1 MKRIIVYDSV
11 RHGNTEK
18 IAKAISEVVDAE
30 LIKSSKVK
38 SKYLNYYDLIGFG
51 SGIFFGKHSTNI
63 LDLIGRI
70 PNVSN
75 KKAFVFSTSGQGKM
89 EYNSYAK
96 QMLRDKG
103 FDVIGNFA
111 CKGFD
116 TYGPFK
122 LIGGIAKNRPNEND
136 IEMAK
141 YFARKFLVENISE
154 I

>member
-1 MKRIIVYDSV
+1 M
-11 RHGNTEK
+11 
-18 IAKAISEVVDAE
+18 
-30 LIKSSKVK
+30 
-38 SKYLNYYDLIGFG
+38 DLI
-51 SGIFFGKHSTNI
+51 SKM
-63 LDLIGRI
+63 
-70 PNVSN
+70 PNVTN

-89 EYNSYAK
+89 EYNNYAK
-96 QMLRDKG
+96 QLLRDKG
-103 FDVIGNFA
+103 FEVIGNFA

-136 IEMAK
+136 MEMAK

>member
-1 MKRIIVYDSV
+1 MKRIIVYESV
-11 RHGNTEK
+11 CHANTEK
-18 IAKAISEVVDAE
+18 IAKAMSEIIDAE
-30 LIKSSKVK
+30 MIKASKVK
-38 SKYLNYYDLIGFG
+38 PKYLNYYDLIGFG
-51 SGIFFGKHSTNI
+51 SGIFFGKHNTNI
-63 LDLIGRI
+63 LDLIDKMS
-70 PNVSN
+70 NVSN

-89 EYNSYAK
+89 EYNNYAK

-103 FDVIGNFA
+103 FEVIGNFA

-136 IEMAK
+136 MEMAK

>member
-1 MKRIIVYDSV
+1 MKRIIVYESV
-11 RHGNTEK
+11 CHGNTEK
-18 IAKAISEVVDAE
+18 IAKVMSEIIDAE
-30 LIKSSKVK
+30 MIKASKVK
-38 SKYLNYYDLIGFG
+38 PKYLNYYDLIGFG
-51 SGIFFGKHSTNI
+51 SGIFFGKHNTNI
-63 LDLIGRI
+63 LDLIDKM

-89 EYNSYAK
+89 EYNNHAK

-103 FDVIGNFA
+103 FEVIGNFA

-136 IEMAK
+136 MEMAK

>member
-1 MKRIIVYDSV
+1 MKRIIVYESV
-11 RHGNTEK
+11 CHGNTEK
-18 IAKAISEVVDAE
+18 IAKVISEIIDAE
-30 LIKSSKVK
+30 MIKASKVK
-38 SKYLNYYDLIGFG
+38 PKYLNYYDLIGFG
-51 SGIFFGKHSTNI
+51 SGIFYGKHNTNI
-63 LDLIGRI
+63 LDLISKM
-70 PNVSN
+70 PNVTN

-89 EYNSYAK
+89 EYNNYAK

-103 FDVIGNFA
+103 FEVIGNFA

-136 IEMAK
+136 MEMAK